1 MNTMTVFLD
10 KLEEWKSELNE
21 FDRMTAPKPDPV
33 VFKDDPVALAWASY
47 RRFKDNGTRW
57 VDLDDVTATPE
68 DYEKSAEIRKY
79 YADRIVISM
88 LRSKTISEFRRKL
101 YGVVT
106 NALQLNKADI
116 GLLHRLPYFYEE
128 DLAIDRVVAQTQ
140 GLDQRQETERVVANF
155 TVIERIFKTR
165 KTGEYTQFWLKSDQH
180 TAPFMLII
188 KNDNPYYRFVTQVL
202 QQSVKLS
209 GWAYTKYHSGHHRGL
224 GFYQL
229 GDIEMVG

>member
-1 MNTMTVFLD
+1 MNTMTVLLD
-10 KLEEWKSELNE
+10 KIEEWKAELNE
-21 FDRMTAPKPDPV
+21 FERVNPPKTELV

-47 RRFKDNGTRW
+47 RRFKDHGSRW

-79 YADRIVISM
+79 YADRIMITM
-88 LRSKTISEFRRKL
+88 LRSKTVSEFRRKL

-106 NALQLNKADI
+106 NTLQLNKADI

-140 GLDQRQETERVVANF
+140 GITVQVPAERVTAQF
-155 TVIERIFKTR
+155 TVLERIFKTR
-165 KTGEYTQFWLKSDQH
+165 KSGEYTQFWLQSDQH

-188 KNDNPYYRFVTQVL
+188 KNDNPYFRFVTKIL
-202 QQSVKLS
+202 QQPVILS
-209 GWAYTKYHSGHHRGL
+209 GWAHSRSHSGHHRGL
-224 GFYQL
+224 GYYQL
-229 GDIEMVG
+229 GDIELI